1 MLFNQEI
8 INKIQAIL
16 KEYGLLLQRQSEFQ
30 VEFSSQEI
38 EIVLS
43 HNPRE
48 KSNTLWVKEKH
59 THEIEI
65 DNQVMSDVLNSN
77 IKISNLPTE
86 AFLNNVYLLFKE
98 SGHELLSAKESFVSK
113 LTNYSE
119 HRSSE
124 YTENLIDKQ
133 NIEAAERAWK
143 SQDYKEVINYL
154 GKVNEK
160 ALTNSLKQKYKIAN
174 NKIK

>member
-16 KEYGLLLQRQSEFQ
+16 KEYSLLLQRQSEFQ
-30 VEFSSQEI
+30 MEFSSQEI
-38 EIVLS
+38 VIVLS

-48 KSNTLWVKEKH
+48 KSNVLWVKGKH

-65 DNQVMSDVLNSN
+65 DNQVMSDVFNSN
-77 IKISNLPTE
+77 IKISNLPIE
-86 AFLNNVYLLFKE
+86 VFLNNVYLFFKE
-98 SGHELLSAKESFVSK
+98 RGHELLSAKESFISK

-119 HRSSE
+119 RRSSE

-143 SQDYKEVINYL
+143 TQDYRKVISYL
-154 GKVNEK
+154 EKVNEI
-160 ALTNSLKQKYKIAN
+160 ALTNSLKQKYKIAK
-174 NKIK
+174 NKI